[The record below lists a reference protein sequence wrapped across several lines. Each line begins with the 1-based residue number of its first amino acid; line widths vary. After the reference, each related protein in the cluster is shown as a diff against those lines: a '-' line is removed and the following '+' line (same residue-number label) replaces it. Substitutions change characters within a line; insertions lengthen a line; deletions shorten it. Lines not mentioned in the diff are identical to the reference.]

1 MAEFKL
7 ESNLVAM
14 GDQPKAINEITD
26 GILRNLKS
34 QVLLGV
40 TGSGKTLTM
49 AGVVERIK
57 RPTLVIAHNKT
68 LAAQLATE
76 FRDVFPNNAVEY
88 FVSYYD
94 YYQPEAYLPR
104 TDTYIEKDAD
114 VNTHLDQLRHSATR
128 SLLTRQDVIIVAS
141 VSCIFGLGSPEEYQG
156 FVLSLSLKDRRGRNR
171 LVRQLIDMQYERN
184 DLEVTRGQFRV
195 KGDTVELLP
204 VYEESIGV
212 RIEFWG
218 DEVDRITTLDPLTGE
233 LLSEKNDIDIYPA
246 KHFVT
251 PKEKLD
257 LAISDIEI
265 ELEQRLEELRSDDKL
280 VESQRLESRTLYDL
294 EMIRETGYCAGV
306 ENYSRHLSRRKA
318 GSTPNTLM
326 DYFPEEFLL
335 FIDESHI
342 TIPQLRAMY
351 GGDQSRKEVLVKYG
365 FRLPSALDNRPLSF
379 GEFEERIG
387 QVVHVSATPGPYE
400 YSQGQSVVE
409 QVIRPTGL
417 VDPAIQIKPTG
428 GQIDDLLDQI
438 HDRISSGERCL
449 VTTLTKRMAE
459 ELAEY
464 LKEAGVKTHY
474 LHSEINTLE
483 RSEVLRDL
491 RLGVYDVIVGI
502 NLLREGI
509 DLPEV
514 SLVAILDADKEG
526 FLRSFTSLI
535 QIIGRAARH
544 INGFVI
550 MYADVITDSM
560 RRAIDE
566 TDRRRSMQEEHNRRH
581 GIIPQSIQK
590 TVHDITE
597 RVREIVDSKLSDTNE
612 YDLPKDDLQRMVKEF
627 ERQMKHAS
635 SNLEFEKAAILRDQ
649 IVDLRKLIEDGLS

>member
-141 VSCIFGLGSPEEYQG
+141 VSCIFGLGAPEEYQG
-156 FVLSLSLKDRRGRNR
+156 FVLSLSLKDKRGRNR

-649 IVDLRKLIEDGLS
+649 IVDLRKLIEDGL